1 MAKSSINSGTKG
13 PENEQADYHRSLSL
27 ASLFHGEFNV
37 DWLQDLTQEKASRIF
52 AALQFGVREKW
63 LADKGDGVF
72 CFIDSSVQSRLQNDL
87 SPDEQKLMHRR
98 IADILL
104 AELAGE
110 SDMAKIAAPHLLCL
124 SNDLAGCRLLITAGN
139 LYRKSFSYDE
149 ACRHYDK
156 AIEDLR
162 KLDGEEADRL
172 FIEAVLQ
179 FSRASTDDPVSDRVI
194 AFIREAMERAEQR
207 GNKSSLALLEM
218 HLARNEWLRSRYR
231 SAIKHFHKGQEV
243 AETIDDPRIKRSAAI
258 FSQFFL
264 YWLGR
269 YQDVVKSY
277 EAFVPDVEDFP
288 KENLPL
294 LAALTVGACFAYSG
308 QISQG
313 LGMLDAIRVR
323 CRKIGN
329 LYIAAV
335 ANATIGQI
343 LLETNRLDEARPYI
357 DESLEE
363 ARESRNLYA
372 HIAGLALSSQ
382 IYYLTG
388 DHKKSVSFLKEAIE
402 LGDQK
407 HMPMRHGSAVIALCW
422 AMEKGKLPRVADLS
436 LEKEISSSI
445 EGENIFMKGVA
456 FRYKA
461 LLQNLRDAPD
471 RDVLVSL
478 RRSIH
483 YLQDSGH
490 TIELAKSKIEMA
502 RAYLRLGRVGKAREL
517 AEPAAQILF
526 AYNDSLV
533 PDDIRPLI
541 RSFQS
546 GENLLDEILR
556 LGQELVTLRDNRDL
570 PRRIISTVNRI
581 TGAERGAIFLLS
593 EEGLHGVILRAAK
606 NLTTDDIAMPMF
618 AESMQLIKDTCKTGQ
633 GQIKDFHSEM
643 ASPHSSDPSKIRSCI
658 CVPMIIRG
666 KVAGV
671 LYHDNRL
678 FRSSFKERDME
689 ILNYFA
695 AQAAIAMD
703 NAQAW
708 EALRNMYEQQQR
720 EKQYYKEQYLES
732 IRFEEFVGKSP
743 AILKVFKQIDQ
754 VAATDATVLV
764 WGETGSGKE
773 LVARSLHRRSLR
785 SDHPFIRVNCG
796 ALPENLITSEL
807 FGHEKGAFT
816 GAFSRHAGRFE
827 LADGGTLFLD
837 EIGDISME
845 VQVRL
850 LRVLQSKEY
859 ERVGGR
865 ETLRSDFR
873 LIVATNRELN
883 EEVVSGRFRQDLYYR
898 LNVFPIFVPPL
909 RERRE
914 DIPLLAQ
921 YFLEIY
927 AGKFNKGV
935 KNITQSDMDKLMAYH
950 WPGNV
955 RELENVIE
963 RGVILSN
970 DSVYRLPDLGHHPI
984 ATPANTKLLSLKE
997 NEKEHIIR
1005 ALEKTNG
1012 KIAGHG
1018 GAAEILEIHP
1028 NTLYSRI
1035 KKLGIS

>member
-1 MAKSSINSGTKG
+1 MKREPHA
-13 PENEQADYHRSLSL
+13 PESEKEHLQRILSL
-27 ASLFHGEFNV
+27 AALFRGEFNV
-37 DWLQDLTQEKASRIF
+37 DWLQYLSQGKASQIF
-52 AALQFGVREKW
+52 SALQFGVRKKW
-63 LADKGDGVF
+63 LADKNNSVF
-72 CFIDSSVQSRLQNDL
+72 SFINPSVQSRLQGTL
-87 SPDEQKLMHRR
+87 SPDEQKSLHRR
-98 IADILL
+98 IADLLL
-104 AELAGE
+104 AELPGE
-110 SDMAKIAAPHLLCL
+110 SDMARIAAPHLLCL
-124 SNDLAGCRLLITAGN
+124 SNDLVGCRLLIAAGN
-139 LYRKSFSYDE
+139 LYRKSFKYDE

-162 KLDGEEADRL
+162 KLEGEEADRL

-194 AFIREAMERAEQR
+194 AFIEEAMERADKQ

-231 SAIKHFHKGQEV
+231 LAVKHFHKGCEL
-243 AETIDDPRIKRSAAI
+243 AETVDDPRIKRSAAI

-269 YQDVVKSY
+269 YHDVVKSY

-294 LAALTVGACFAYSG
+294 LAAVTVGACFAYSG

-335 ANATIGQI
+335 ADVTIGQM
-343 LLETNRLDEARPYI
+343 LLETNRLDEAKQYI
-357 DESLEE
+357 EESLKE

-372 HIAGLALSSQ
+372 HIAGLALLSQ
-382 IYYLTG
+382 IYCLTR
-388 DHKKSVSFLKEAIE
+388 DVEKSVSLLKEAIA
-402 LGDQK
+402 LGDRAQ
-407 HMPMRHGSAVIALCW
+407 MPMRHSSAIIAACW
-422 AMEKGKLPRVADLS
+422 AMKEGKLPPVAGL
-436 LEKEISSSI
+436 SI
-445 EGENIFMKGVA
+445 EQEIRSALEGGNIFMKGVA
-456 FRYKA
+456 FRYRA
-461 LLQNLRDAPD
+461 LLQSFNGQPE
-471 RDVLVSL
+471 RDVIVSL
-478 RRSIH
+478 RHSIH
-483 YLQDSGH
+483 YLQVSGH
-490 TIELAKSKIEMA
+490 PIELAKSKLEMA
-502 RAYLRLGRVGKAREL
+502 RTYLRKGRVEKARQW
-517 AEPAAQILF
+517 AEPAAQVLS
-526 AYNDSLV
+526 AYSESLL

-541 RSFQS
+541 RDGQS
-546 GENLLDEILR
+546 GESLLDEILC
-556 LGQELVTLRDNRDL
+556 LGQELVTIRDIRDL
-570 PRRIISTVNRI
+570 PRRIISSVNRI
-581 TGAERGAIFLLS
+581 AGAERGAIFLLS
-593 EEGLHGVILRAAK
+593 EDDPPDVMLRAAK
-606 NLTTDDIAMPMF
+606 NLTADDIVMAGF
-618 AESMQLIKDTCKTGQ
+618 AESMQLIKDTCNTGQ
-633 GQIKDFHSEM
+633 GQIRDFHSEQ
-643 ASPHSSDPSKIRSCI
+643 APHLADPSKIRSCI

-666 KVAGV
+666 KVVGV

-678 FRSSFKERDME
+678 FRSAFKERDLE

-708 EALRNMYEQQQR
+708 EALRTMYEQQQR

-743 AILKVFKQIDQ
+743 AIQKVFKQIEQ
-754 VAATDATVLV
+754 VAGTDATVLI
-764 WGETGSGKE
+764 WGETGAGKE

-796 ALPENLITSEL
+796 ALPESLITSEL

-816 GAFSRHAGRFE
+816 GAVSRRAGRFE
-827 LADGGTLFLD
+827 LANGGTLFLD

-859 ERVGGR
+859 ERVGGH

-873 LIVATNRELN
+873 LIAATNRELSQD
-883 EEVVSGRFRQDLYYR
+883 VVSGRFRQDLYYR

-909 RERRE
+909 KQRPE
-914 DIPLLAQ
+914 DIPLLSQ

-935 KNITQSDMDKLMAYH
+935 RSITRHDMDKLLAYD

-970 DSVYRLPDLGHHPI
+970 GPVYKLPDLGRSPL
-984 ATPANTKLLSLKE
+984 ATPNDTRLLNLKD
-997 NEKEHIIR
+997 NERNHILHV
-1005 ALEKTNG
+1005 LEKTNG
-1012 KIAGHG
+1012 KISGPG
-1018 GAAEILEIHP
+1018 GAAEILDIHP
-1028 NTLYSRI
+1028 NTLYSRM
-1035 KKLGIS
+1035 KKLGIP